1 MQFDIPS
8 GLLKLI
14 FIMRNTL
21 NMSLSSSLRR
31 SINRRVESGRY
42 QSAGEVVREALRL
55 LDERDRSRHARLTQ
69 LKAEI
74 AIGLRQTTAGELRNG
89 QDVLRRILENIK
101 SSRRN
106 MQDSLCSNA
115 CG

>member
-14 FIMRNTL
+14 PIMRNTL

-55 LDERDRSRHARLTQ
+55 LDERDRSRHAELAQ
-69 LKAEI
+69 LKADI
-74 AIGLRQTTAGELRNG
+74 AIGLRQATAGELRNG
-89 QDVLRRILENIK
+89 KDVLRRILENVK

-106 MQDSLCSNA
+106 TK
-115 CG
+115 